1 MAEPRIETRIK
12 NDKQMPLR
20 PFLVAGVPLLIL
32 LACLLLS
39 FFKGC
44 TDLGKASRQKL
55 YDPTQSLAEDEGFV
69 GRSNTL
75 LAELLT
81 IVDPSVE
88 ATCLD
93 SLNKRYLALE
103 FALPYGEEHKAAI
116 EAADLRLV
124 GIHPEYI
131 KDERL
136 RRFYYNSRLPQ
147 LLQQQ
152 DEQKGETYFRFKCH
166 GKSGKVQGTRPIEIT
181 SIKLIPSMFK
191 VMLSKNPWKGTIF
204 GPDNCLFA
212 DRQTVFLTYGNSV
225 LPLRGERHLTRENP
239 VFIRAIMQDGSLRSP
254 EGEIDYYDYYLK
266 AFKDEKP
273 HAVNIGLRNS
283 SGERDQ
289 ATFLISYSHDS
300 LFVSHSADIAI
311 VSGGQSQIF
320 ERPERGSQRP
330 SVVPFRDGMKLLVY
344 DDESRKLGEFSLYRQ
359 NPSRVLSCLVQ
370 SSTGTS
376 RFIIGEEQTDLFTQQ
391 MLRGLSR
398 HLSNRDNVDSV
409 ILSVDPMLSR
419 EFENEIVDYLH
430 SLRADITKQRPRN
443 QVKEQY
449 DMSLT
454 IMDLSTGDVLATPFY
469 TTLFDYDDFP
479 DILRL
484 TTRNASLSR
493 RSIGS
498 VFKPMVALASV
509 LATPS
514 LLDMDTQ
521 NPHRYSPP
529 ADWSE
534 KKPRARF
541 FGRDTYA
548 WAKKSASHWGGC
560 DFTTFLSRSD
570 DVYPVALTALA
581 MTGEPIDGK
590 TVTTLPLTGNSN
602 FFELGKD
609 QMLRFKKSSEH
620 ENTNTRDHVFTDW
633 LAYLYDTSYDKDYA
647 ADLNLFANLLERDT
661 LSADQKNFGLEEI
674 SPELTS
680 LRMDRFYDGDDFKAR
695 LVPWVLGQGD
705 NMWNCIKVAEAWCR
719 MIGKRDVKASFIKHD
734 GTKAPPSLI
743 RDGAQYPGSTLGQRS
758 VADINATWNS
768 FLSKLHSAQSG
779 GSLLGAMRD
788 RVNRLNTAEHANL
801 ALFSKTG
808 TPDAYLRYEFP
819 LLGGSNRYV
828 DVGLYAFA
836 LVDNAQYTERICHN
850 QPANG
855 IVCVVRITRSYECHR
870 CRSGHQC
877 GACEAFWGLKSSH
890 ARDFFAS
897 SDRRL
902 QKLYDMTRNFY
913 ARPTHE

>member
-254 EGEIDYYDYYLK
+254 EGDIDYYDYYLK

-344 DDESRKLGEFSLYRQ
+344 D
-359 NPSRVLSCLVQ
+359 
-370 SSTGTS
+370 
-376 RFIIGEEQTDLFTQQ
+376 EE
-391 MLRGLSR
+391 
-398 HLSNRDNVDSV
+398 
-409 ILSVDPMLSR
+409 
-419 EFENEIVDYLH
+419 
-430 SLRADITKQRPRN
+430 
-443 QVKEQY
+443 
-449 DMSLT
+449 
-454 IMDLSTGDVLATPFY
+454 
-469 TTLFDYDDFP
+469 
-479 DILRL
+479 
-484 TTRNASLSR
+484 
-493 RSIGS
+493 
-498 VFKPMVALASV
+498 
-509 LATPS
+509 
-514 LLDMDTQ
+514 
-521 NPHRYSPP
+521 
-529 ADWSE
+529 
-534 KKPRARF
+534 
-541 FGRDTYA
+541 
-548 WAKKSASHWGGC
+548 
-560 DFTTFLSRSD
+560 
-570 DVYPVALTALA
+570 
-581 MTGEPIDGK
+581 
-590 TVTTLPLTGNSN
+590 
-602 FFELGKD
+602 
-609 QMLRFKKSSEH
+609 
-620 ENTNTRDHVFTDW
+620 
-633 LAYLYDTSYDKDYA
+633 
-647 ADLNLFANLLERDT
+647 
-661 LSADQKNFGLEEI
+661 
-674 SPELTS
+674 
-680 LRMDRFYDGDDFKAR
+680 
-695 LVPWVLGQGD
+695 
-705 NMWNCIKVAEAWCR
+705 
-719 MIGKRDVKASFIKHD
+719 
-734 GTKAPPSLI
+734 
-743 RDGAQYPGSTLGQRS
+743 
-758 VADINATWNS
+758 
-768 FLSKLHSAQSG
+768 
-779 GSLLGAMRD
+779 
-788 RVNRLNTAEHANL
+788 
-801 ALFSKTG
+801 
-808 TPDAYLRYEFP
+808 
-819 LLGGSNRYV
+819 
-828 DVGLYAFA
+828 
-836 LVDNAQYTERICHN
+836 
-850 QPANG
+850 
-855 IVCVVRITRSYECHR
+855 
-870 CRSGHQC
+870 
-877 GACEAFWGLKSSH
+877 
-890 ARDFFAS
+890 
-897 SDRRL
+897 
-902 QKLYDMTRNFY
+902 
-913 ARPTHE
+913 